1 MKEQHKAKAPDRT
14 TLDSLIG
21 EQDLEEG
28 LRSVERLIRVEPG
41 NMAHR
46 RLRFDLLCL
55 LGRWEKALVQLQTC
69 ARMDKAV
76 TPEAYVYR
84 DLVQSERFRAEVF
97 AGRRA
102 PVLPETTPEWLT
114 LQLKALRLQGEG
126 DTNAA
131 DAAREEALGQAGDV
145 AGHFENGPEATTPGG
160 AFQWIADSD
169 TRLGPVLEAF
179 LQGQYRWI
187 PFAAVTRISLTGP
200 VNPRDFLWLPVQLE
214 IDSQMYSGFLP
225 GRYPGS
231 ESGPDSIRLGRET
244 RWEDSGRTCV
254 RGLGQK
260 VWMTDQGD
268 IPLFD
273 LREMTFRQAAPEEVG
288 HELE

>member
-1 MKEQHKAKAPDRT
+1 M
-14 TLDSLIG
+14 DSLIG

-69 ARMDKAV
+69 ARMDKAA

-84 DLVQSERFRAEVF
+84 DLVQGERFRAEVF
-97 AGRRA
+97 AGRRT
-102 PVLPETTPEWLT
+102 PVLPETAPQWLR
-114 LQLKALRLQGEG
+114 LQVDALRLQGEG
-126 DTNAA
+126 DLSAA
-131 DAAREEALGQAGDV
+131 DAIREKALEQVGDV
-145 AGHFENGPEATTPGG
+145 AGSFENGPEAGTPSG
-160 AFQWIADSD
+160 AFKWISDSD
-169 TRLGPVLEAF
+169 TRLGPALEAF

-187 PFAAVTRISLTGP
+187 PFADVTRIRLTGP
-200 VNPRDFLWLPVQLE
+200 VNPRDFLWLPAQVE
-214 IDSQMYSGFLP
+214 IGSQTHSGFLP

-231 ESGPDSIRLGRET
+231 ESGPDPIRLGRET

-254 RGLGQK
+254 QGLGQK
-260 VWMTDQGD
+260 VWITDLGD
-268 IPLFD
+268 IPMFD
-273 LREMTFRQAAPEEVG
+273 LREMSFCRIAPEEVG
-288 HELE
+288 YELE